1 MFQHKKHL
9 FFDLDHTLWDFE
21 KNSALAYERIF
32 AERKIPI
39 DLAEF
44 LEVYIPTNLKYW
56 KLYREEKVSQDDLR
70 YYRLKEV
77 LDVFD
82 YSHLTRDQVMEIAHD
97 YIAYLPMFN
106 HLYDG
111 AVEILEY
118 LHPNY
123 HLHIITNGFAE
134 VQQRKIQ
141 QSGLQSFFKTVTN
154 SETAGVKKPNPQIF
168 HRALNLAKAEVTES
182 IMIGDS
188 LEADIE
194 GAQSLGLDTIYFNEF
209 QIPHQNPTP
218 QVFHLLELKE
228 WF

>member
-32 AERKIPI
+32 EERKLP
-39 DLAEF
+39 LHLPKF

-56 KLYREEKVSQDDLR
+56 KLYREEKISQEDLR
-70 YYRLKEV
+70 FHRLKEV
-77 LDVFD
+77 FD
-82 YSHLTRDQVMEIAHD
+82 ALNFTSITKNEVMEIAHD
-97 YIAYLPMFN
+97 YIAYLPTYN
-106 HLYDG
+106 YLYEG
-111 AVEILEY
+111 AMEILEY
-118 LHPNY
+118 LQPNY

-134 VQQRKIQ
+134 VQHRKIQ
-141 QSGLQSFFKTVTN
+141 QSGLEHYFKTVTN

-168 HRALNLAKAEVTES
+168 QTALQLAQANLSES

-194 GAQSLGLDTIYFNEF
+194 GAQNFGLDTIYFNEF

>member
-1 MFQHKKHL
+1 M

-21 KNSALAYERIF
+21 KNSALAYKRIF
-32 AERKIPI
+32 EERKLPL
-39 DLAEF
+39 DLAKF

-56 KLYREEKVSQDDLR
+56 KLYREEKISQDDLR

-77 LDVFD
+77 FDALDFT
-82 YSHLTRDQVMEIAHD
+82 SINKNEVMEIAHD
-97 YIAYLPMFN
+97 YIAYLPTFN
-106 HLYDG
+106 HLYEG
-111 AVEILEY
+111 AKEVLEY
-118 LHPNY
+118 LQPNY

-141 QSGLQSFFKTVTN
+141 QSGLEHYFKTVTN

-168 HRALNLAKAEVTES
+168 YTALHLAKAEVAQS

-194 GAQSLGLDTIYFNEF
+194 GAQSFGLDTIYFNEF

-218 QVFHLLELKE
+218 QIFHLLELKE

>member
-1 MFQHKKHL
+1 LFQYKKHL

-32 AERKIPI
+32 KERKLP
-39 DLAEF
+39 LNLPKF
-44 LEVYIPTNLKYW
+44 LEIYIPTNLKYW
-56 KLYREEKVSQDDLR
+56 KLYREEKISQEDLR
-70 YYRLKEV
+70 FHRLKEV
-77 LDVFD
+77 FD
-82 YSHLTRDQVMEIAHD
+82 ALNFTTITKNEVMEIAHD
-97 YIAYLPMFN
+97 YIAYLPTFN
-106 HLYDG
+106 NLYEG
-111 AVEILEY
+111 AIEVLEY
-118 LHPNY
+118 LKPNY

-134 VQQRKIQ
+134 VQDRKIQ
-141 QSGLQSFFKTVTN
+141 QSGLEHYFKTVTN

-168 HRALNLAKAEVTES
+168 QTALQLAQANLSES
-182 IMIGDS
+182 VMIGDS

-194 GAQSLGLDTIYFNEF
+194 GAQNLGLDTIYFNEF

>member
-1 MFQHKKHL
+1 M

-32 AERKIPI
+32 EERKLPL
-39 DLAEF
+39 DLAKF

-56 KLYREEKVSQDDLR
+56 KLYREEKISQDDLR
-70 YYRLKEV
+70 YHRLKEV
-77 LDVFD
+77 FDALDFA
-82 YSHLTRDQVMEIAHD
+82 SINKNEVMEIAND
-97 YIAYLPMFN
+97 YIAYLPTFN
-106 HLYDG
+106 HLYEG
-111 AVEILEY
+111 AKEVLEY
-118 LHPNY
+118 LQPNY

-141 QSGLQSFFKTVTN
+141 QSGLEHYFKTVTN

-168 HRALNLAKAEVTES
+168 QTALQLAKAEVAQS

-194 GAQSLGLDTIYFNEF
+194 GAQSFGLDTIYFNEF
-209 QIPHQNPTP
+209 QIPHKNPTP